1 LLTIKLLLRK
11 TTLNKR
17 IIGFEYMVSEP
28 FSYTIATDVPPLYFN
43 KLFDFIYTQY
53 LAPQKQRF
61 ANLFRETTPTS
72 NRISYVVLDEQGTQ
86 IIKVEVRGKDTVNA
100 IITPLE
106 TDISDTTIKEARQD
120 VLIATEL
127 FEEKARKL
135 TWYFAWREGEEIV
148 PEKVTLHE
156 KSFSR
161 LFLETQVLLTF
172 VFIGLGL
179 VLFFIVLTLY
189 PSAFW
194 AIPILLIASQFAFVF
209 YSNKI
214 IARSSDWTI
223 TKDNPTIHFLE
234 YQPPIGSLGTLDDYK
249 QIPPERLVELKKE
262 VYEEIKSK
270 RGAIDCREAERI
282 FAKYDVSCR
291 LGSLSAKKIN
301 VYELVKKVSDRFG
314 FKVPKI
320 VISNTMVPNAA
331 ASGISPSR
339 GIVLITTGL
348 LVQLEEPEVVS
359 VLGHEFGHLKGRDP
373 LILFG
378 LLSAEFLF
386 RFYVLLNLFPFI
398 FSPLIF
404 LVYFFAVMTLI
415 FFIAKFFEARADL
428 TSAIMMGQPN
438 VMARALE
445 KIGFHRL
452 LFERV
457 PSFRL
462 QEWVGLDS
470 HPPIYFR
477 VDRLESLG
485 NSTIK
490 HPLIQ
495 SIRDVLRGFVATL
508 KS

>member
-1 LLTIKLLLRK
+1 
-11 TTLNKR
+11 
-17 IIGFEYMVSEP
+17 MVSVP
-28 FSYTIATDVPPLYFN
+28 IFYTIETQVPSIYFE

-53 LAPQKQRF
+53 LIPQKQRF
-61 ANLFRETTPTS
+61 TNLSRETTPTS
-72 NRISYVVLDEQGTQ
+72 NRISYFVLDTQGRQ
-86 IIKVEVRGKDTVNA
+86 IIKVEVRGTDTVNA
-100 IITPLE
+100 TITPIE
-106 TDISDTTIKEARQD
+106 TDVSDTTITEARQD

-148 PEKVTLHE
+148 PEKVRLHE
-156 KSFSR
+156 KSFNR

-179 VLFFIVLTLY
+179 VLFLVVLTFY
-189 PSAFW
+189 PSYFW
-194 AIPILLIASQFAFVF
+194 VVPILLIASQFAFVF

-223 TKDNPTIHFLE
+223 TKDNPAIHFLE

-249 QIPPERLVELKKE
+249 QIPPEQLVALKKE
-262 VYEEIKSK
+262 VYEEIIAKH
-270 RGAIDCREAERI
+270 GAIDCQEAEKI
-282 FAKYDVSCR
+282 FTKYNVSCR

-301 VYELVKKVSDRFG
+301 VYELVKKVADRFG
-314 FKVPKI
+314 YNVPKI

-331 ASGISPSR
+331 ASGPSPSR

-348 LVQLEEPEVVS
+348 LVQLEEPEIVS

-386 RFYVLLNLFPFI
+386 RFYVLLALFPFI
-398 FSPLIF
+398 FSSLLF
-404 LVYFFAVMTLI
+404 FVYFFAVMTLI

-428 TSAIMMGQPN
+428 TSAIMMGHPK
-438 VMARALE
+438 VMATALE

-452 LFERV
+452 LVERT

-477 VDRLESLG
+477 VNRLESLG
-485 NSTIK
+485 DTTIK

-495 SIRDVLRGFVATL
+495 SIRDVVRGFLATL

>member
-1 LLTIKLLLRK
+1 MSIT
-11 TTLNKR
+11 
-17 IIGFEYMVSEP
+17 GFERMVSARI
-28 FSYTIATDVPPLYFN
+28 SYTIDTEVPSAYYE

-53 LAPQKQRF
+53 LVPQKQRF
-61 ANLFRETTPTS
+61 TNLFRETSPGS
-72 NRISYVVLDEQGTQ
+72 NKISYVVLDAQGRQ
-86 IIKVEVRGKDTVNA
+86 IIRVEVTGKDTVNA
-100 IITPLE
+100 NITPLE
-106 TDISDTTIKEARQD
+106 SDVSEVTLKEARQD

-127 FEEKARKL
+127 FEEKARKA

-148 PEKVTLHE
+148 PEKVKLHE
-156 KSFSR
+156 KSFNR

-179 VLFFIVLTLY
+179 GLFVVVLAFY
-189 PSAFW
+189 PSYFW
-194 AIPILLIASQFAFVF
+194 LVPIILIASQFVFVF

-214 IARSSDWTI
+214 IARSGEWTI
-223 TKDNPTIHFLE
+223 TKENPYIQFLE
-234 YQPPIGSLGTLDDYK
+234 YQPPVGSLGTLDDYK
-249 QIPPERLVELKKE
+249 QISPEQLVTLKKE
-262 VYEEIKSK
+262 VYEEITAKH
-270 RGAIDCREAERI
+270 GAIDCQEAEKI
-282 FAKYDVSCR
+282 FTKYDVSCR

-301 VYELVKKVSDRFG
+301 VYELVKKVADRFG
-314 FKVPKI
+314 YKVPKI

-331 ASGISPSR
+331 ASGPSPSR

-348 LVQLEEPEVVS
+348 LVQLEEPEVIS
-359 VLGHEFGHLKGRDP
+359 VLGHEFGHLRGRDP

-386 RFYVLLNLFPFI
+386 RFYVLLAFFPFI
-398 FSPLIF
+398 FTSLLFFI
-404 LVYFFAVMTLI
+404 YFFAVMTLI

-428 TSAIMMGQPN
+428 TSAIMMGQPK
-438 VMARALE
+438 VMARSLE

-452 LFERV
+452 LFERT

-477 VDRLESLG
+477 VERLENLG
-485 NSTIK
+485 DEKIK
-490 HPLIQ
+490 HPLVQ
-495 SIRDVLRGFVATL
+495 SIKDVVRGFAATL

>member
-1 LLTIKLLLRK
+1 
-11 TTLNKR
+11 
-17 IIGFEYMVSEP
+17 MVSTP
-28 FSYTIATDVPPLYFN
+28 ISYTIETEVPSIYFE

-53 LAPQKQRF
+53 LIPQKQRF
-61 ANLFRETTPTS
+61 TNLSRETTPTD
-72 NRISYVVLDEQGTQ
+72 NRISYFILDTQGRQ
-86 IIKVEVRGKDTVNA
+86 IIKVEIKGTDTVNA
-100 IITPLE
+100 IIKPLE
-106 TDISDTTIKEARQD
+106 TDVSDANITEARQD
-120 VLIATEL
+120 VLIATGL

-135 TWYFAWREGEEIV
+135 TWYFAWREGQEIV
-148 PEKVTLHE
+148 PEKVKLHE
-156 KSFSR
+156 KSFNR

-179 VLFFIVLTLY
+179 VLFLVVLTVY
-189 PSAFW
+189 PSYFW
-194 AIPILLIASQFAFVF
+194 VVPILLILSQFTFVF

-223 TKDNPTIHFLE
+223 TKDNPIIHFLE

-249 QIPPERLVELKKE
+249 QIPPEQLVILKKE
-262 VYEEIKSK
+262 VYEEIIAKH
-270 RGAIDCREAERI
+270 GAIDCQEAEKI
-282 FAKYDVSCR
+282 FTKYNVSCR
-291 LGSLSAKKIN
+291 LGSLSTKKIN
-301 VYELVKKVSDRFG
+301 VYELVKKVADRFG
-314 FKVPKI
+314 YKVPKI

-331 ASGISPSR
+331 ASGPSPSR

-348 LVQLEEPEVVS
+348 LVQLEEPEIIS

-373 LILFG
+373 LVLFG

-386 RFYVLLNLFPFI
+386 RFYVLLALFPII
-398 FSPLIF
+398 FSSF
-404 LVYFFAVMTLI
+404 LFFVYFFAVMTLI

-428 TSAIMMGQPN
+428 TSAIMMGQPK
-438 VMARALE
+438 VMATALE

-452 LFERV
+452 LFERT
-457 PSFRL
+457 PSFRR

-485 NSTIK
+485 ETMIK

-495 SIRDVLRGFVATL
+495 SIRDVVRGFLATL

>member
-1 LLTIKLLLRK
+1 
-11 TTLNKR
+11 
-17 IIGFEYMVSEP
+17 MVSAP
-28 FSYTIATDVPPLYFN
+28 VSYTIDTDVPSIYFE
-43 KLFDFIYTQY
+43 KLFDFIYMQY
-53 LAPQKQRF
+53 LVPQKQRF
-61 ANLFRETTPTS
+61 ASLSKETTQTS
-72 NRISYVVLDEQGTQ
+72 NKISYVVLDPQGKQ
-86 IIKVEVRGKDTVNA
+86 ILKVEVTGTETVNA
-100 IITPLE
+100 TITPLE
-106 TDISDTTIKEARQD
+106 MDVPDAIVKEARQD

-156 KSFSR
+156 KSFNR

-172 VFIGLGL
+172 VFIALGLGL
-179 VLFFIVLTLY
+179 FVVVLTFY
-189 PSAFW
+189 PTYFW
-194 AIPILLIASQFAFVF
+194 VVPIILIASQFVFVF

-214 IARSSDWTI
+214 IAKSGDWEI
-223 TKDNPTIHFLE
+223 TEDNPIIHFLE

-249 QIPPERLVELKKE
+249 QIPPEQLVALKKE
-262 VYEEIKSK
+262 VYEEIIAKH
-270 RGAIDCREAERI
+270 GAIDCQEAEKI
-282 FAKYDVSCR
+282 FTKYNVSCR
-291 LGSLSAKKIN
+291 LGSLSTKKIN
-301 VYELVKKVSDRFG
+301 VYELVKKVADRFG
-314 FKVPKI
+314 YKVPKI
-320 VISNTMVPNAA
+320 VISNTMIPNAA
-331 ASGISPSR
+331 ASGPSPSR

-359 VLGHEFGHLKGRDP
+359 VLGHEFGHLRGRDP

-386 RFYVLLNLFPFI
+386 RFYVLLALFPFI
-398 FSPLIF
+398 FTSLLF
-404 LVYFFAVMTLI
+404 FVYFFAVMTLI

-428 TSAIMMGQPN
+428 TSAIMMGQPK
-438 VMARALE
+438 VMARSLE

-452 LFERV
+452 LFERT

-477 VDRLESLG
+477 VDRLEKLS
-485 NSTIK
+485 SEKIK
-490 HPLIQ
+490 HPLLQ
-495 SIRDVLRGFVATL
+495 SIKDVVRGFFATL

>member
-1 LLTIKLLLRK
+1 
-11 TTLNKR
+11 
-17 IIGFEYMVSEP
+17 MVSAP
-28 FSYTIATDVPPLYFN
+28 VSYSIDTGVPPAYFE

-61 ANLFRETTPTS
+61 TNLSRETSPSS
-72 NRISYVVLDEQGTQ
+72 NRISYSVLDMQGRQ
-86 IIKVEVRGKDTVNA
+86 IIKVEVTGKDTINA
-100 IITPLE
+100 TIIPLE
-106 TDISDTTIKEARQD
+106 SDVTDAVLTEARQD

-135 TWYFAWREGEEIV
+135 TWYFAWREGEKIV

-156 KSFSR
+156 KSFTR

-179 VLFFIVLTLY
+179 GLFVVILTFY
-189 PSAFW
+189 PSYFW
-194 AIPILLIASQFAFVF
+194 LVPIILIASQFVFVF

-214 IARSSDWTI
+214 ISRSGEWTI
-223 TKDNPTIHFLE
+223 TEENPYIQFLE

-249 QIPPERLVELKKE
+249 QIPPEQLMALKKE
-262 VYEEIKSK
+262 VYEEIIAKH
-270 RGAIDCREAERI
+270 GAIDCQEAEKI
-282 FAKYDVSCR
+282 FTKYNVSCR
-291 LGSLSAKKIN
+291 LGSLTTKKID
-301 VYELVKKVSDRFG
+301 VYALVKKVADRFG
-314 FKVPKI
+314 YKVPKI
-320 VISNTMVPNAA
+320 VVSNTMVPNAA
-331 ASGISPSR
+331 ASGPSPSR

-386 RFYVLLNLFPFI
+386 RFYVLLALFPFI
-398 FSPLIF
+398 FTSLLF
-404 LVYFFAVMTLI
+404 FVYFFAVMTLI

-428 TSAIMMGQPN
+428 TSAIMMGQPK
-438 VMARALE
+438 VMARSLE

-452 LFERV
+452 LFERT

-477 VDRLESLG
+477 VERLENLS
-485 NSTIK
+485 SETVR
-490 HPLIQ
+490 HPLAQ
-495 SIRDVLRGFVATL
+495 SIKDVVKGFAATL
-508 KS
+508 KG